1 MTAIP
6 SAPPTTM
13 PLDEAGR
20 LAEARVLGDLVD
32 TLLAEGFLDAQPL
45 DRAAPDT
52 LPAELAW
59 PSGADCLRWWT
70 AREAGQAVLIPVRAA
85 ILPPQRHV
93 GAAGVFAVRYRSDGR
108 VEQWRRLTPDELLDR
123 VVAHCLDAQQ
133 RQMPGVENVRRMLAT
148 TLWQTRQS
156 IAEMAPLGSPLAL
169 STAAGFQAL
178 ERRAA
183 LRDRPFHPLAKAK
196 QGLDEEGHRR
206 YAAEFDRPI
215 RMRWL
220 AMRRDCLMA
229 GSGAEAPGAPEP
241 MALLLGEAER
251 GALEAEMAQR
261 DLAREAYLALPVH
274 PWQLAHG
281 LPRHLAGMLEAG
293 EGVVLDTAA
302 GDFQATSSL
311 RSLAP
316 LDGGRYYLKLPMAVF
331 SLGAARY
338 LPAVKLINGE
348 QGQTMLEQA
357 RPLDPVLQTRLHFC
371 DERRW
376 WSYLPQGSGLFDD
389 PPRHLGAMVREY
401 PAALLEDPAVRLLPM
416 AALGVP
422 LDHAEHPF
430 DDWRRQRGLP
440 EGAEAIVTLF
450 GEVCTTFFDIVL
462 RLYRLGLMPEIHGQ
476 NAVLVWRDGQL
487 DGLLLRDHD
496 SVRLHLPWLDRH
508 AIDDPHY
515 RIRPGYS
522 NSLYNDSPSDLLFYL
537 QTLGIQ
543 VNLLAII
550 ETLAQHY
557 APRHG
562 LTEASLWSEMRIR
575 LEERIAALPFDDEQR
590 HTLDEVLFAAPR
602 WPLKCVLGPLFEQQG
617 VPGSMPSGKSSLPNP
632 FQGEALAGRGVSEA
646 CVVDAEPV

>member
-1 MTAIP
+1 MNATP
-6 SAPPTTM
+6 SPSPTTA
-13 PLDEAGR
+13 DQAGR

-32 TLLAEGFLDAQPL
+32 TLLAEGFLDDQPH
-45 DRAAPDT
+45 DRPAPDT
-52 LPAELAW
+52 LPADLAW
-59 PSGADCLRWWT
+59 PPGAECLRWWT
-70 AREAGQAVLIPVRAA
+70 AHEAGQAVLIPVRAA
-85 ILPPQRHV
+85 VLPPRRHV
-93 GAAGVFAVRYRSDGR
+93 AAAGVFTARWRADGSIA
-108 VEQWRRLTPDELLDR
+108 EWCRLTPGELLER

-133 RQMPGVENVRRMLAT
+133 RRQPGVANVRRLLAT

-156 IAEMAPLGSPLAL
+156 IAESASLEAPLAMPM
-169 STAAGFQAL
+169 AAGFQAL

-196 QGLDEEGHRR
+196 EGLDEAGHRR

-215 RMRWL
+215 RLRWL
-220 AMRRDCLMA
+220 AMRRDCLA
-229 GSGAEAPGAPEP
+229 CGSGGAGAPAP
-241 MALLLGEAER
+241 LTLVLSEAER
-251 GALEAEMAQR
+251 GELEAEMAR
-261 DLAREAYLALPVH
+261 RGLSSADYLALPVH
-274 PWQLAHG
+274 PWQLEHG

-293 EGVVLDTAA
+293 EGVVLEVAA

-357 RPLDPVLQTRLHFC
+357 RRLDPVLQGRLHLC

-376 WSYLPQGSGLFDD
+376 WSYLPEGSGLFDD
-389 PPRHLGAMVREY
+389 PPRHLGALVREY
-401 PAALLEDPAVRLLPM
+401 PAALLEDPAVRLIPM
-416 AALGVP
+416 AALGV
-422 LDHAEHPF
+422 ANTEAGHPF
-430 DDWRRQRGLP
+430 DEWRRHRGLAEGP
-440 EGAEAIVTLF
+440 EAVVTLF

-462 RLYRLGLMPEIHGQ
+462 RLYRLGLMPELHGQ
-476 NAVLVWRDGQL
+476 NAVLVWRGGHL
-487 DGLLLRDHD
+487 EGLLLRDHD
-496 SVRLHLPWLDRH
+496 SVRLHRPWLDRH
-508 AIDDPHY
+508 GIDDPQY

-522 NSLYNDSPSDLLFYL
+522 NSLYNEAPSDLLFYL

-550 ETLAQHY
+550 ETLTEHY
-557 APRHG
+557 A
-562 LTEASLWSEMRIR
+562 LTEAALWHELRTR
-575 LEERIAALPFDDEQR
+575 LEARIAALPFDGEQR
-590 HTLDEVLFAAPR
+590 RTLQRVLFDAPR

-632 FQGEALAGRGVSEA
+632 FHSQALAARERNGA
-646 CVVDAEPV
+646 CVAPAEPV

>member
-1 MTAIP
+1 MTPISCP
-6 SAPPTTM
+6 LPTTM
-13 PLDEAGR
+13 PRDEAGR
-20 LAEARVLGDLVD
+20 LAEARVLADLVD
-32 TLLAEGFLDAQPL
+32 TLLAEGLLDGQPL
-45 DRAAPDT
+45 DRPAPGT

-59 PSGADCLRWWT
+59 PPGAECLRWWT

-85 ILPPQRHV
+85 ILPPRRHV
-93 GAAGVFAVRYRSDGR
+93 AAAGVFAVSCRADGG
-108 VEQWRRLTPDELLDR
+108 VVAWRRLTPDALLER
-123 VVAHCLDAQQ
+123 VVAHCLDEEQ
-133 RQMPGVENVRRMLAT
+133 RRQPGVANVRRLLAT

-156 IAEMAPLGSPLAL
+156 IAERAALGDPLAL
-169 STAAGFQAL
+169 STAAGFQSL

-196 QGLDEEGHRR
+196 QGLDEVGHRR

-215 RMRWL
+215 RLRWL
-220 AMRRDCLMA
+220 AMRRDGLTG
-229 GSGAEAPGAPEP
+229 GSATAPGAPEP
-241 MALLLGEAER
+241 ITLLLGAVER
-251 GALEAEMAQR
+251 GALEAEMAR
-261 DLAREAYLALPVH
+261 RGLAQDAYLALPVH

-293 EGVVLDTAA
+293 EGVVLETAA

-316 LDGGRYYLKLPMAVF
+316 LDGGRHYLKLPMAVF

-357 RPLDPVLQTRLHFC
+357 RALDPVLQAGLHLC

-376 WSYLPQGSGLFDD
+376 WSYLPPGSGLFDD

-401 PAALLEDPAVRLLPM
+401 PAALLEDPTVRLIPM
-416 AALGVP
+416 AALGVA
-422 LDHAEHPF
+422 LTEAGRDGGHPF
-430 DDWRRQRGLP
+430 DAWRRHRGLAEGP
-440 EGAEAIVTLF
+440 EAVVTLF
-450 GEVCTTFFDIVL
+450 GEVCTVFFDIVL
-462 RLYRLGLMPEIHGQ
+462 RLYRLGLMPELHGQ
-476 NAVLVWRDGQL
+476 NAVLVWRDGHL
-487 DGLLLRDHD
+487 EGLLLRDHD
-496 SVRLHLPWLDRH
+496 AVRLHRPWLDRH
-508 AIDDPHY
+508 GIDDPHY

-522 NSLYNDSPSDLLFYL
+522 NSLYNDTPSDLLFYL

-550 ETLAQHY
+550 ETLTAHY
-557 APRHG
+557 A
-562 LTEASLWSEMRIR
+562 LTEAALWRAMRMC
-575 LEERIAALPFDDEQR
+575 LEARIAALPFDDAQR
-590 HTLDEVLFAAPR
+590 HTLQKVLFEAPR

-632 FQGEALAGRGVSEA
+632 FHSQALAAKEGKGA